1 MSNRNAEQLVSV
13 VFRLE
18 RGKLERLRAIAA
30 ASRIRQSEFLREA
43 IADVLAKHDKA
54 PSHPLEGPPP
64 LEIQLAWERSQLTCG
79 CARAYTWAEYMAL
92 APPLKGSQQESEDD
106 SGAPIFLELRNCH
119 CGSTMARLPS
129 PCPKGWPL

>member
-1 MSNRNAEQLVSV
+1 MNRHSEQLVSV

-18 RGKLERLRAIAA
+18 RGKLKRLRTLAA

-43 IADVLAKHDKA
+43 IGDLLAKHA
-54 PSHPLEGPPP
+54 RTPSHPLEAPTPR
-64 LEIQLAWERSQLTCG
+64 EIQLAWERSQLGCG
-79 CARAYTWAEYMAL
+79 CGRSYTWDEYFAL
-92 APPLKGSQQESEDD
+92 PAPLRGSQQPTTDD

-119 CGSTMARLPS
+119 CGSTMARLPG